1 MFFYAEEANLKGM
14 EWITMEPANSE
25 FNFYVEGVGISVI
38 GLVGLVINITA
49 LYILFNRKVFFF
61 LNILYDL
68 NHIILKF
75 QLMRTFHLLMIS
87 LTLYDLT
94 LLLIM
99 TTISMRNFS
108 DFYRDK
114 IIVYGLQYLIPLGHV
129 SHNHL

>member
-1 MFFYAEEANLKGM
+1 MFFYAEEVYLNAM
-14 EWITMEPANSE
+14 EETVEPANSE
-25 FNFYVEGVGISVI
+25 FNYYVEGVGISTI
-38 GLVGLVINITA
+38 GLVGMVINSIA

-99 TTISMRNFS
+99 TMLSMRNFS

-114 IIVYGLQYLIPLGHV
+114 IIVYGLHYIFPLGHV